1 MNKTKTAVRNPLC
14 DNSTWINTFVT
25 KKVNT
30 HVVTKQKARSMH
42 VNYLT
47 ANERQQMCSFFKCN
61 TYQLIGDNK

>member
-47 ANERQQMCSFFKCN
+47 ANER
-61 TYQLIGDNK
+61 